1 VFNNIVII
9 LQTLLFIMSLFMLTV
24 STLLFGHDPLSVNNV
39 NVASVVECLEC
50 FDAVGWASGR
60 ACGL

>member
-1 VFNNIVII
+1 
-9 LQTLLFIMSLFMLTV
+9 MLTV

>member
-9 LQTLLFIMSLFMLTV
+9 LQTLLFIMSMFMLTV
-24 STLLFGHDPLSVNNV
+24 PTLLFGHDPLSVNNV

-50 FDAVGWASGR
+50 FDSVGWASGR
-60 ACGL
+60 AYGL